1 MGQDWVMDW
10 QFEVSAILR
19 ETPELEFSLRRDLL
33 FARHGFAMPFPLRED
48 FLDHLEE
55 SRHLPI
61 WVHWDSW
68 QKLLSGPSDN
78 LEGFWERENEL
89 ICVRGDLVHWLTIE
103 GQPRAVQQTGNGRY
117 SIGLGD
123 GTSCAAW
130 LEDGLLRWD
139 DGDVWHRPAASRLAA
154 VTRSLEPW
162 PLCVLLR
169 SLADSRDF
177 SASVLENRYV
187 QLRRHPTSESGRLA
201 ESYALLLKLV
211 PVDVGLR
218 ERFLTAV
225 AQLPRLVEQ
234 RRRRYTPE
242 LIRQSFHV
250 LHVGHSFLHLH
261 SAVLPDG
268 EQAIMGF
275 LQRCTSMD
283 LFRRVLCN
291 DIAQLHPEDLL
302 EDLFTMPPSSLAQL
316 LPLAHFD
323 AVVIRNCPVQLSTLA
338 LQNFASMLRDGGV
351 LIAFPAYL
359 DVHAEV
365 PQSLNSCWLEPSAS
379 EEGALLFGDLNGAV
393 WKIGLLQHACPLD
406 CRFFKCLLESETC
419 SVNLRKRQKEREH
432 DSDLQALLRVAGRSG
447 FSEALRDSDLGR
459 QTRAGQRCGELE
471 TEDGGDRELDGRGD
485 LLLGGSRELHVLK
498 YAFASQCRDVG
509 PAVPEIETPPIA
521 ETSLDVTAPATL
533 SLGLTID
540 VAELL
545 VMVIVTGV
553 FATLPCL
560 VLARSRG
567 SVKLWTWRS
576 GPEQLGGGSLPPA
589 LAVLMACGEQSAKEL
604 GRRITLSWSA
614 EGLKGAVCLTHAQ
627 GWVHQFVITHELPT
641 GGEPREQ
648 LRMLSA
654 ECKEASPLAAAQLA
668 ESALPGERGSPEPP
682 ESWILSL
689 EGVLSSLHRQQLLVV
704 FQLRTG
710 TEEPVL
716 GLASEAS
723 DELKRPGPL
732 KALHKVAALAWR
744 STQLSV
750 KGPDGSRVLGITAV
764 AQPSPETRDFQR
776 GRTRGKMLMFEATR
790 NLCTEFI
797 KVEGYLG
804 KIVVELQSEGFPVAF
819 GGVVPDDPI
828 APEWMVKARAT
839 ASVVGVR
846 LGLWWHA
853 SGAVLTRL
861 VKPVEVRQ

>member
-1 MGQDWVMDW
+1 MGADGVMDW
-10 QFEVSAILR
+10 QVEVSAILR
-19 ETPELEFSLRRDLL
+19 GTPELEFSLRRDLL

-55 SRHLPI
+55 SLHLPI
-61 WVHWDSW
+61 WVQWDSW
-68 QKLLSGPSDN
+68 QKLLSGPSEL

-103 GQPRAVQQTGNGRY
+103 GQPRAVQQMGNGRY

-187 QLRRHPTSESGRLA
+187 HLRRHPMSEFGQLA
-201 ESYALLLKLV
+201 ESYAHLLKLV

-242 LIRQSFHV
+242 LIRQNFHV
-250 LHVGHSFLHLH
+250 LHVGHSYLHLH

-323 AVVIRNCPVQLSTLA
+323 AVVIRNCPAKLSTLA
-338 LQNFASMLRDGGV
+338 FQNFASMLRDGGV

-359 DVHAEV
+359 DEHAEV
-365 PQSLNSCWLEPSAS
+365 PQSLNSCWVEPPAS

-393 WKIGLLQHACPLD
+393 WKIGLLLPARPLD
-406 CRFFKCLLESETC
+406 SNFFKCLLESETKNFLNTREAQ
-419 SVNLRKRQKEREH
+419 SVTLQSPSQPSSKQSKQKEREH
-432 DSDLQALLRVAGRSG
+432 GSNWQATSNPLKEVNSMISDDWLLKNLLRDITWKIASVFMSPLSVLWEALLRVAGGSD
-447 FSEALRDSDLGR
+447 FSEVVEQFRAFVRSLEVLKSGRRRSLYQLAAVAASHGLRNDCYHLLVHGLGR
-459 QTRAGQRCGELE
+459 YRTSHSQQSVLDILTQLDSSLLCRVSSSLQRLRQAVDSA
-471 TEDGGDRELDGRGD
+471 DGGAAL
-485 LLLGGSRELHVLK
+485 SN
-498 YAFASQCRDVG
+498 S
-509 PAVPEIETPPIA
+509 A
-521 ETSLDVTAPATL
+521 E
-533 SLGLTID
+533 
-540 VAELL
+540 
-545 VMVIVTGV
+545 
-553 FATLPCL
+553 
-560 VLARSRG
+560 
-567 SVKLWTWRS
+567 
-576 GPEQLGGGSLPPA
+576 
-589 LAVLMACGEQSAKEL
+589 EL
-604 GRRITLSWSA
+604 GRLACNPLLSEESRSA
-614 EGLKGAVCLTHAQ
+614 LRSHSLFASLMRK
-627 GWVHQFVITHELPT
+627 
-641 GGEPREQ
+641 GGEPQEQ

-654 ECKEASPLAAAQLA
+654 GCKEASPLAAAQLA
-668 ESALPGERGSPEPP
+668 EQSGPLSAALLHMLPLPRAVFGVFRDLQALCTL
-682 ESWILSL
+682 LS
-689 EGVLSSLHRQQLLVV
+689 GVARSEAISFEISFALLA
-704 FQLRTG
+704 
-710 TEEPVL
+710 P
-716 GLASEAS
+716 ASEAS
-723 DELKRPGPL
+723 DELRIRTERFLRLGKYRGGT
-732 KALHKVAALAWR
+732 VAACRRARIHLLPFAADAFFNVLLPLLRWNFRVTAFLWPLAWR
-744 STQLSV
+744 
-750 KGPDGSRVLGITAV
+750 G
-764 AQPSPETRDFQR
+764 
-776 GRTRGKMLMFEATR
+776 
-790 NLCTEFI
+790 
-797 KVEGYLG
+797 
-804 KIVVELQSEGFPVAF
+804 
-819 GGVVPDDPI
+819 
-828 APEWMVKARAT
+828 AR
-839 ASVVGVR
+839 
-846 LGLWWHA
+846 
-853 SGAVLTRL
+853 
-861 VKPVEVRQ
+861 